1 MQRCGHAPLKRAAN
15 SDYALPGLCLQQR
28 LNRFTMVASMGEIM
42 DMPGT
47 SFAVIP
53 TGAALGADIAGVD
66 LSQPIAGETFKAI
79 EAAWH
84 RHLVL
89 RFRGQQLDD
98 PGLLRFARRFGELDR
113 APLHAGHDVED
124 PYPEITVMS
133 NIKVDGKSIG
143 NLGHYEAEWHTD
155 MSYNERTPIGSV
167 LYSIEV
173 PAAGGDTGFANMYAA
188 YDALPQE
195 LKRAITGRLCKHD
208 SSRNS
213 VGELRKGFKEV
224 ADPRSA
230 PGAEHP
236 IVRTHPATR
245 RNALFLGRRR
255 NAYIVG
261 LPLAESEDLLDKLW
275 THAAQSQFAW
285 YQQWKVGDLIMWDNR
300 SAMHRRDAFD
310 PDARRLMH
318 RTQIKGD
325 RPFFDPA
332 TVTA

>member
-1 MQRCGHAPLKRAAN
+1 M
-15 SDYALPGLCLQQR
+15 DLPG
-28 LNRFTMVASMGEIM
+28 T
-42 DMPGT
+42 T
-47 SFAVIP
+47 SIAVIP

-66 LSQPIAGETFKAI
+66 LSKPVDVEIFKAI
-79 EAAWH
+79 ETAWH

-98 PGLLRFARRFGELDR
+98 PGLLRFARLFGELDR
-113 APLHAGHDVED
+113 APLHAGHEVED
-124 PYPEITVMS
+124 PFPEITVMS
-133 NIKVDGKSIG
+133 NIKVNGKSIG

-155 MSYNERTPIGSV
+155 MSYNDLTPIGSV

-173 PAAGGDTGFANMYAA
+173 PLAGGNTGFADMYAA
-188 YDALPQE
+188 YDTLPVE

-224 ADPRSA
+224 TDPREA
-230 PGAEHP
+230 PGAVHP

-255 NAYIVG
+255 NACIVG
-261 LPLAESEDLLDKLW
+261 LPLDESENLLETLW
-275 THAAQSQFAW
+275 VHAAQPQFTW
-285 YQQWKVGDLIMWDNR
+285 YQQWKVGDLIIWDNR
-300 SAMHRRDAFD
+300 CAMHRRDAFD
-310 PDARRLMH
+310 PDSRRLMH

-325 RPFFDPA
+325 KPFFDPA